1 MQARAGQD
9 GTGIGPVKQ
18 DGIAPADR
26 PAGARPDGAPFED
39 VRGFRIHR
47 GLLDEAAQGALM
59 AAVGAIWRAAP
70 PVHPVTR
77 WGRPMSVA
85 MTSAGALGWTS
96 DRRGYRYDPCQP
108 DGRPWPP
115 IPAMLL
121 DLWRLLTG
129 PAVQPDSCLVNLYRA
144 GARMGMHQD
153 RDEADLAHPV
163 VSISLGD
170 DALLRIGNLE
180 RGGTTQSL
188 WLHSGDV
195 VVMGGAARLL
205 HHGIDRIRP
214 GRAALV
220 PGGGRVN
227 LTLRVAGPA

>member
-1 MQARAGQD
+1 MNQD
-9 GTGIGPVKQ
+9 AP
-18 DGIAPADR
+18 APADR
-26 PAGARPDGAPFED
+26 PASLFPRRAAAED
-39 VRGFRIHR
+39 VRGFLVHR
-47 GLLDEAAQGALM
+47 GLLDEAAQAALM
-59 AAVGAIWRAAP
+59 AAVGAIWQAAP
-70 PVHPVTR
+70 PLHPVTR

-85 MTSAGALGWTS
+85 MTSAGALGWAS

-108 DGRPWPP
+108 DGRPWPA
-115 IPAMLL
+115 IPALLL
-121 DLWRLLTG
+121 DLWRSLTG
-129 PAVQPDSCLVNLYRA
+129 PAVLPDSCLVNLYRA

-153 RDEADLAHPV
+153 RDEADLSHPV

-170 DALLRIGNLE
+170 DALLRIGNPE